1 MGNIVSGI
9 WNGLTW
15 LRVFIL
21 NLIFLFLIVLVV
33 IGGFS
38 SKESIIVPE
47 SSALIINPTGNIVEQ
62 KRPVDPLAGLL
73 NTDATQYESETL
85 LSDLL
90 DAINEGANDQRIK
103 ILVLDLDSLQG
114 ATLAQVS
121 DLGDALDAFKTAGKT
136 VYAWGGGYTQSQ
148 YFLAAYADKIFVN
161 DTSLQVFGG
170 VFMTG
175 FGVYP
180 TFYKEALD
188 KLKVTMHVFKVGT
201 YKGAVEP
208 FLRDNMSIES
218 KEANLGW
225 LTVLWDNY
233 AKTITEKRGISRT
246 EFDQYIS
253 EYDTLLAEAAGDAS
267 LLAVQRKLIDE
278 RISPQKWTE
287 HLQDIVGKNGANFN
301 QIDFRQYLAATR
313 PAISATNPAV
323 DKIAIIKA
331 KGTIYD
337 GYQPEGTIGGDSL
350 SKLIIKAREDNTVKA
365 LVLRVDSPGGS
376 ASASEKIRYE
386 LSQLQEAGKPV
397 VVSMGSY
404 AASGGY
410 WISATANKIFAS
422 KNTVTGSIGTFMVFP
437 TFEKSFAELGIHS
450 DGVGTTPL
458 AGAMN
463 PFTAL
468 NPIMKNTLELS
479 IRNTYAKFISL
490 VAKGRSMSLREVDA
504 IGQGRVWAGATAL
517 ELGLVDGIGTLE
529 DAIQS
534 AATLASVTEFQRY
547 HIEKQLT
554 PKELFL
560 KEIMNSEAAANLIF
574 ALNLNIDSRFFQRI
588 TAELEPFI
596 RMSQSPG
603 VYLHCLACK
612 VQ

>member
-233 AKTITEKRGISRT
+233 AKTITDKRGISRT

-267 LLAVQRKLIDE
+267 LLAVQRNLIDE
-278 RISPQKWTE
+278 RISPQEWTE
-287 HLQDIVGKNGANFN
+287 HLQDIVGRNGASFN

-337 GYQPEGTIGGDSL
+337 GYQPEGL
-350 SKLIIKAREDNTVKA
+350 
-365 LVLRVDSPGGS
+365 
-376 ASASEKIRYE
+376 
-386 LSQLQEAGKPV
+386 
-397 VVSMGSY
+397 
-404 AASGGY
+404 
-410 WISATANKIFAS
+410 
-422 KNTVTGSIGTFMVFP
+422 
-437 TFEKSFAELGIHS
+437 LGVILY
-450 DGVGTTPL
+450 P
-458 AGAMN
+458 N
-463 PFTAL
+463 
-468 NPIMKNTLELS
+468 
-479 IRNTYAKFISL
+479 
-490 VAKGRSMSLREVDA
+490 
-504 IGQGRVWAGATAL
+504 
-517 ELGLVDGIGTLE
+517 
-529 DAIQS
+529 
-534 AATLASVTEFQRY
+534 
-547 HIEKQLT
+547 
-554 PKELFL
+554 
-560 KEIMNSEAAANLIF
+560 
-574 ALNLNIDSRFFQRI
+574 
-588 TAELEPFI
+588 
-596 RMSQSPG
+596 
-603 VYLHCLACK
+603 
-612 VQ
+612 

>member
-121 DLGDALDAFKTAGKT
+121 DLGDALDAFKAAGKNRLRLGWWL
-136 VYAWGGGYTQSQ
+136 YSKPI
-148 YFLAAYADKIFVN
+148 FPLAAYADKIFVN

-208 FLRDNMSIES
+208 FLPR
-218 KEANLGW
+218 
-225 LTVLWDNY
+225 
-233 AKTITEKRGISRT
+233 
-246 EFDQYIS
+246 
-253 EYDTLLAEAAGDAS
+253 
-267 LLAVQRKLIDE
+267 
-278 RISPQKWTE
+278 
-287 HLQDIVGKNGANFN
+287 
-301 QIDFRQYLAATR
+301 
-313 PAISATNPAV
+313 
-323 DKIAIIKA
+323 
-331 KGTIYD
+331 
-337 GYQPEGTIGGDSL
+337 
-350 SKLIIKAREDNTVKA
+350 
-365 LVLRVDSPGGS
+365 
-376 ASASEKIRYE
+376 RY
-386 LSQLQEAGKPV
+386 V
-397 VVSMGSY
+397 
-404 AASGGY
+404 
-410 WISATANKIFAS
+410 
-422 KNTVTGSIGTFMVFP
+422 
-437 TFEKSFAELGIHS
+437 
-450 DGVGTTPL
+450 
-458 AGAMN
+458 
-463 PFTAL
+463 
-468 NPIMKNTLELS
+468 
-479 IRNTYAKFISL
+479 
-490 VAKGRSMSLREVDA
+490 
-504 IGQGRVWAGATAL
+504 
-517 ELGLVDGIGTLE
+517 
-529 DAIQS
+529 
-534 AATLASVTEFQRY
+534 
-547 HIEKQLT
+547 
-554 PKELFL
+554 
-560 KEIMNSEAAANLIF
+560 
-574 ALNLNIDSRFFQRI
+574 
-588 TAELEPFI
+588 
-596 RMSQSPG
+596 
-603 VYLHCLACK
+603 
-612 VQ
+612 